1 MRRPLQ
7 KLVLSL
13 LPRDASI
20 FSNTKETPLLRM
32 KRSLLL
38 IALALLPLI
47 GRADNPKPVGIE
59 VARTF
64 PYSMIGQLTFFSG
77 DGAYVGSATT
87 VQPRGII
94 TAGHNLYDAFAGW
107 STDVVFNR
115 GHYDSTN
122 LAVRYATRIFVL
134 SGYQENVTT
143 YGGDDVSAFRRDT
156 GGAIFKSKVAAG
168 GYLGWSTDKTLL
180 TSSAARVAL
189 GYGAEIHSG
198 DQLLSVAAVKPFAA
212 VNGAGAF
219 FESLGTGIEAGMS
232 GGPLIGTLPDGSPT
246 LCGVVISGSD
256 DPVAGGVRRV
266 NGGTSDFI
274 LRYLSSTTGQ

>member
-1 MRRPLQ
+1 
-7 KLVLSL
+7 
-13 LPRDASI
+13 
-20 FSNTKETPLLRM
+20 M

-47 GRADNPKPVGIE
+47 GRADSPKPVGVE

-94 TAGHNLYDAFAGW
+94 TAGHNLYDAFDGW

-115 GHYDSTN
+115 GHYDGTN
-122 LAVRYATRIFVL
+122 LAVRYPTRIFVL

-143 YGGDDVSAFRRDT
+143 FGGDSLAAFRHDT
-156 GGAIFKSKVAAG
+156 GGAIFKNKVAAG
-168 GYLGWSTDKTLL
+168 GYLGWSTDKSLL
-180 TSSAARVAL
+180 TGSSTRLAL
-189 GYGAEIHSG
+189 GYGAETHNG
-198 DQLLSVAAVKPFAA
+198 EQLLSVKAVKPFES
-212 VNGAGAF
+212 VFKAF
-219 FESLGTGIEAGMS
+219 YESEGTAIEAGMS
-232 GGPLIGTLPDGSPT
+232 GGPLIGTLRDGSPT
-246 LCGVVISGSD
+246 LCGVVVSGSD
-256 DPVAGGVRRV
+256 RPVSGGIRIV
-266 NGGTSDFI
+266 NSTTSDFI